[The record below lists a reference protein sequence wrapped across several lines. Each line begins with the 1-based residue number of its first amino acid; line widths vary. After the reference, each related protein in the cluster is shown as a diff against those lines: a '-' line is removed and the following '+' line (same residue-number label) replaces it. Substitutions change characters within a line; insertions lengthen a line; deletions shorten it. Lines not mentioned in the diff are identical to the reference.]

1 MGTLRKS
8 LLVKGFPFQPH
19 ERVTRVQRALSR
31 KCLTGSHGSC
41 LIVRYFFM
49 RWESVATLNK
59 TELLDNVAKEAG
71 VAKAD
76 AERVLNAFK
85 DVLRGAVR
93 SGDKVSW
100 PELGAFSVTHRKA
113 RKGRNPRTGA
123 AVNIPASRAV
133 KFSAS
138 SSWKEFLNKSG
149 GTAGKRA
156 APARKASSKKT
167 SPSKATATRKARR

>member
-76 AERVLNAFK
+76 AERVLNAFRE
-85 DVLRGAVR
+85 VLRGAVR

-100 PELGAFSVTHRKA
+100 PELGAFSVTQRKA

-123 AVNIPASRAV
+123 AVNIPASRAGKV
-133 KFSAS
+133 SAR
-138 SSWKEFLNKSG
+138 SSWKEVLDKSG
-149 GTAGKRA
+149 GTARKRA
-156 APARKASSKKT
+156 APGREGWGQGTA
-167 SPSKATATRKARR
+167 PSEGTAHQKPRR